1 MPVLSSP
8 RLRIQLEENFNYLR
22 LRKSLLQLGHQIMF
36 SEHKE
41 HLIKLERNIFSKI
54 CNQATGEQFNRTIL
68 QGMNLTF
75 DLCKEGQQICFHSA
89 YLIINL
95 LSGQIHF

>member
-1 MPVLSSP
+1 MPVISSP
-8 RLRIQLEENFNYLR
+8 RLQSQLEENFNYLR

-54 CNQATGEQFNRTIL
+54 CHQAAGEQFNRTIL
-68 QGMNLTF
+68 LGMNLTF
-75 DLCKEGQQICFHSA
+75 DLCKEGQQICFYSA